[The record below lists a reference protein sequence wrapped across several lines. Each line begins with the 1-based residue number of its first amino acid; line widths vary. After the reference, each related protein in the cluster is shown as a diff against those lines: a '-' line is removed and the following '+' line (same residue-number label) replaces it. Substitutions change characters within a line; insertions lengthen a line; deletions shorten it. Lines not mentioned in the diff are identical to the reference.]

1 MDAAMTT
8 REPLDASRFF
18 APGERSLAVM
28 LQAQATKY
36 GAKPL
41 VQAGEWSWSFAE
53 VPELAARSAGRLQA
67 AGVAPGDRV
76 ALICENRPEFIET
89 FLGVAWLGAIL
100 VPINTASRGLQLRH
114 ILENS
119 GARLLVIEAA
129 LLGALEHVDLATLPL
144 ETIWTID
151 FLPSEAGEVARR
163 AGGVMNPSPAAH
175 DPSARED
182 AGTSPRAKRVGRGAE
197 LQPKP
202 ALGEAIAA
210 APTRPSDTL
219 AILYTS
225 GTTGPS
231 KGVCCPHAQFFWWGV
246 NTAHLLGVD
255 ADDILCTTLPLF
267 HTNALN
273 TFFQALITGA
283 TAIFESRF
291 SASAFFST
299 LAARRATVTY
309 LLGAMVPILLSR
321 EAEPA
326 EQAHRTR
333 IALAP
338 GVPGHFHA
346 EFTRRTGIA
355 ILDGYGST
363 ETNFVI
369 GSPIAEC
376 KPGTMGRLFEG
387 FYARVVDAEDNEVP
401 DGTPG
406 ELMLRAAAPFAFA
419 TGYFGTPEK
428 TVEAWRNLWFHTG
441 DRVVREPDGYYKF
454 VDRLKDAIRR
464 RGENVSSFEVEQVLL
479 SHPEIA
485 TAAAYP
491 VRSELAEDEVMAAIV
506 RQSGSALDEVAII
519 RFCETRMPYFA
530 VPRFLEFVDV
540 LPATE
545 NGKIQKY
552 KLRERGITDR
562 TWDREA
568 AGITVKRR

>member
-1 MDAAMTT
+1 MDAAMTS
-8 REPLDASRFF
+8 REPRDASRFF
-18 APGERSLAVM
+18 PPADRSVAVM
-28 LQAQATKY
+28 LQAQAKKF

-41 VQAGEWSWSFAE
+41 VQAGEQSWSFAE
-53 VPELAARSAGRLQA
+53 AVELAARSAGRLQA
-67 AGVAPGDRV
+67 AGVVPGDRV

-119 GARLLVIEAA
+119 GAKLMVIEAA
-129 LLGALEHVDLATLPL
+129 LLGALEHVALETLPL
-144 ETIWTID
+144 ETIWVID
-151 FLPSEAGEVARR
+151 SPGSTTAPPIARPLPA
-163 AGGVMNPSPAAH
+163 P
-175 DPSARED
+175 
-182 AGTSPRAKRVGRGAE
+182 
-197 LQPKP
+197 
-202 ALGEAIAA
+202 GEAVPA

-246 NTAHLLGVD
+246 NTAHLLGVGG
-255 ADDILCTTLPLF
+255 DDVLCTTLPLF

-291 SASAFFST
+291 SASAFFTT

-321 EAEPA
+321 AAEAA
-326 EQAHRTR
+326 ERGHRTR

-346 EFTRRTGIA
+346 EFTKRTGIA
-355 ILDGYGST
+355 LLDGYGST

-376 KPGTMGRLFEG
+376 KPGTMGRLAEG
-387 FYARVVDAEDNEVP
+387 FYARVVDDEDNEVP

-406 ELMLRAAAPFAFA
+406 ELMLRAVAPFAFA

-441 DRVVREPDGYYKF
+441 DRVVREADGYYKF

-506 RQSGSALDEVAII
+506 RQPGSALDEVSII

-552 KLRERGITDR
+552 KLRERGITNQ

>member
-1 MDAAMTT
+1 MA
-8 REPLDASRFF
+8 REPLDAGRLF
-18 APGERSLAVM
+18 APEARSVAVM
-28 LQAQATKY
+28 LQAQALKF
-36 GAKPL
+36 GARRL
-41 VQAGEWSWSFAE
+41 VQSGDTGWSFAGA
-53 VPELAARSAGRLQA
+53 VDLAARSAGRLLE
-67 AGVAPGDRV
+67 AGIRQGDRI
-76 ALICENRPEFIET
+76 ALMCENRPEFIEI
-89 FLGVAWLGAIL
+89 FLGAAWLGAIL

-119 GARLLVIEAA
+119 GAKLMVIEAA
-129 LLGALEHVDLATLPL
+129 LLDALEHVGL
-144 ETIWTID
+144 ESLRVEAVWVID
-151 FLPSEAGEVARR
+151 R
-163 AGGVMNPSPAAH
+163 PAAGAAL
-175 DPSARED
+175 P
-182 AGTSPRAKRVGRGAE
+182 PRARPLPPLADPV
-197 LQPKP
+197 
-202 ALGEAIAA
+202 AA
-210 APTRPSDTL
+210 APTRPADTL

-246 NTAHLLGVD
+246 NTAHLLDVRG
-255 ADDILCTTLPLF
+255 DDVLCTPLPLF

-283 TAIFESRF
+283 TAVFEDRF
-291 SASAFFST
+291 SASGFWKT
-299 LAARRATVTY
+299 LAAREATVTY

-321 EAEPA
+321 PPDEAER
-326 EQAHRTR
+326 QHRVR

-346 EFTRRTGIA
+346 EFARRSGMA
-355 ILDGYGST
+355 LLDGYGST

-369 GSPIAEC
+369 GTPIADAR
-376 KPGTMGRLFEG
+376 PGTMGRIFEG
-387 FYARVVDAEDNEVP
+387 FAARVVDGEDNEVP
-401 DGTPG
+401 DGTAG
-406 ELMLRAAAPFAFA
+406 ELVLRAEAPFAFA
-419 TGYFGTPEK
+419 TGYFGTPDK

-441 DRVVREPDGYYKF
+441 DRVIREPDGYFRF

-464 RGENVSSFEVEQVLL
+464 RGENISSFEVEQVLL

-506 RQSGSALDEVAII
+506 RQPGSGLDEVAIV

-530 VPRFLEFVDV
+530 VPRFLEFVET

-552 KLRERGITDR
+552 KLRERGITER
-562 TWDREA
+562 TWDREK
-568 AGITVKRR
+568 AGITIKRR

>member
-1 MDAAMTT
+1 MA
-8 REPLDASRFF
+8 REPLDASRLF
-18 APGERSLAVM
+18 APEERSVAVM
-28 LQAQATKY
+28 LQAQAKKFGTKT
-36 GAKPL
+36 L
-41 VQAGEWSWSFAE
+41 VRSGEASWSFAAAAD
-53 VPELAARSAGRLQA
+53 LAARSAGRLHA
-67 AGVAPGDRV
+67 AGIKPGDRV
-76 ALICENRPEFIET
+76 ALICENRPEFIEI
-89 FLGVAWLGAIL
+89 FLGTAWLGASL

-119 GARLLVIEAA
+119 GARLMVIEAA
-129 LLGALEHVDLATLPL
+129 LLDALEHVGLETLKL
-144 ETIWTID
+144 ETIWVIDRASGNVPVPTI
-151 FLPSEAGEVARR
+151 AR
-163 AGGVMNPSPAAH
+163 P
-175 DPSARED
+175 
-182 AGTSPRAKRVGRGAE
+182 
-197 LQPKP
+197 LP
-202 ALGEAIAA
+202 ALGDAVPAA
-210 APTRPSDTL
+210 SVRPSDTL

-231 KGVCCPHAQFFWWGV
+231 KGVCCPHAQFFWWGL
-246 NTAHLLGVD
+246 NTAHLLGVG
-255 ADDILCTTLPLF
+255 ADDVLCTPLPLF

-291 SASAFFST
+291 SASGCFPT
-299 LAARRATVTY
+299 LAARQATVTY

-321 EAEPA
+321 PA
-326 EQAHRTR
+326 AGEERGHGVR

-346 EFTRRTGIA
+346 EFSKRTGIA
-355 ILDGYGST
+355 LLDGYGST

-369 GSPIAEC
+369 GTAIGEAR
-376 KPGTMGRLFEG
+376 PGTMGRVFEG
-387 FYARVVDAEDNEVP
+387 FAARVVDGEDNDVP

-406 ELMLRAAAPFAFA
+406 ELVLRAEAPFAFA
-419 TGYFGTPEK
+419 TGYFGQPEK
-428 TVEAWRNLWFHTG
+428 TVDAWRNLWFHTG
-441 DRVVREPDGYYKF
+441 DRVVREADGYFKF

-464 RGENVSSFEVEQVLL
+464 RGENISSFEVEQVLL

-506 RQSGSALDEVAII
+506 RQPGSALDEVAII

-530 VPRFLEFVDV
+530 VPRFLEFVDS

-552 KLRERGITDR
+552 KLRERGISGR

-568 AGITVKRR
+568 AGIIVKRR

>member
-1 MDAAMTT
+1 MDAALTT

-18 APGERSLAVM
+18 APAERSVAVM
-28 LQAQATKY
+28 LEAQARKF

-41 VQAGEWSWSFAE
+41 VQAGERSWSFAAA
-53 VPELAARSAGRLQA
+53 PDLAARSAGRLQA

-76 ALICENRPEFIET
+76 ALICENRPEFIEV
-89 FLGVAWLGAIL
+89 FLGAAWLGAVL

-119 GARLLVIEAA
+119 GAKLMVIEAA
-129 LLGALEHVDLATLPL
+129 LLSALEHVDLATLPL
-144 ETIWTID
+144 ETIWVID
-151 FLPSEAGEVARR
+151 SPSGVKAPPIAR
-163 AGGVMNPSPAAH
+163 P
-175 DPSARED
+175 
-182 AGTSPRAKRVGRGAE
+182 
-197 LQPKP
+197 LP
-202 ALGEAIAA
+202 ALGEAVPAA
-210 APTRPSDTL
+210 STRPSDTL

-246 NTAHLLGVD
+246 NTAHLLGVGG
-255 ADDILCTTLPLF
+255 DDVLCTTLPLF

-283 TAIFESRF
+283 TAIFEGRF
-291 SASAFFST
+291 SASAFFAT

-321 EAEPA
+321 QAEPA
-326 EQAHRTR
+326 EQGHRTR

-338 GVPGHFHA
+338 GVPGHFHD
-346 EFTRRTGIA
+346 EFTKRTGIA

-376 KPGTMGRLFEG
+376 KPGTMGRLAEG
-387 FYARVVDAEDNEVP
+387 FSARVVDAEDNEVP

-406 ELMLRAAAPFAFA
+406 ELILRAEAPFAFA

-506 RQSGSALDEVAII
+506 RQPGSALDEVSII

-562 TWDREA
+562 TWDREV
-568 AGITVKRR
+568 AGITIKRR

>member
-8 REPLDASRFF
+8 REPLDASRYF

-28 LQAQATKY
+28 LQARAAKY

-41 VQAGEWSWSFAE
+41 VQAGEQSWSFAQA
-53 VPELAARSAGRLQA
+53 PELAARSAGRLQA

-76 ALICENRPEFIET
+76 ALICENRPEFIEV
-89 FLGVAWLGAIL
+89 FLGAAWLGAIL

-119 GARLLVIEAA
+119 GAKLMVIEAA
-129 LLGALEHVDLATLPL
+129 LMGALEHVDLATLPL
-144 ETIWTID
+144 ETIWVVDSPTGAKSPPIARP
-151 FLPSEAGEVARR
+151 LPV
-163 AGGVMNPSPAAH
+163 
-175 DPSARED
+175 
-182 AGTSPRAKRVGRGAE
+182 
-197 LQPKP
+197 
-202 ALGEAIAA
+202 LGEAVPA

-255 ADDILCTTLPLF
+255 SDDVLCTTLPLF

-321 EAEPA
+321 AAEPA
-326 EQAHRTR
+326 EQGHRTR

-346 EFTRRTGIA
+346 EFTKRTGIA
-355 ILDGYGST
+355 LLDGYGST

-376 KPGTMGRLFEG
+376 KPGTMGRLCEG
-387 FYARVVDAEDNEVP
+387 FAARVVDAEDNEVP

-406 ELMLRAAAPFAFA
+406 ELMLRAEAPFAFA
-419 TGYFGTPEK
+419 TGYFGTPDK

-506 RQSGSALDEVAII
+506 RQPGSALDEVAII

-540 LPATE
+540 LPTTE

>member
-1 MDAAMTT
+1 M
-8 REPLDASRFF
+8 
-18 APGERSLAVM
+18 
-28 LQAQATKY
+28 
-36 GAKPL
+36 
-41 VQAGEWSWSFAE
+41 
-53 VPELAARSAGRLQA
+53 
-67 AGVAPGDRV
+67 
-76 ALICENRPEFIET
+76 RPF
-89 FLGVAWLGAIL
+89 
-100 VPINTASRGLQLRH
+100 
-114 ILENS
+114 
-119 GARLLVIEAA
+119 
-129 LLGALEHVDLATLPL
+129 
-144 ETIWTID
+144 
-151 FLPSEAGEVARR
+151 
-163 AGGVMNPSPAAH
+163 
-175 DPSARED
+175 
-182 AGTSPRAKRVGRGAE
+182 
-197 LQPKP
+197 
-202 ALGEAIAA
+202 AA

-246 NTAHLLGVD
+246 NTAHLLGVG

-291 SASAFFST
+291 SASAFFTT

-326 EQAHRTR
+326 EQRHRTR

-346 EFTRRTGIA
+346 EFTKRTGIA
-355 ILDGYGST
+355 LLDGYGST

-376 KPGTMGRLFEG
+376 RPGTMGRLFEG
-387 FYARVVDAEDNEVP
+387 FAARVVDAEDNEVP

-406 ELMLRAAAPFAFA
+406 ELMLRAEAPFAFA

-506 RQSGSALDEVAII
+506 RQPGSALDEVAII